1 MFIPVKP
8 SIYADGGKKNLRKD
22 CRSSFPG
29 FLRTGMDVEGGKKK
43 TFKYVA
49 HFSTGVTENLQ

>member
-1 MFIPVKP
+1 MLM
-8 SIYADGGKKNLRKD
+8 GGKKNLRKD

-29 FLRTGMDVEGGKKK
+29 FLRTGMDVGGGE

-49 HFSTGVTENLQ
+49 HFSTGVTENLQLPRSPVQ